1 MASLR
6 GIGVQELIRGE
17 IVAGTLSLGQRLQV
31 DALAT
36 RYGVS
41 HMPVREALREL
52 CGEGLVVIEPNRG
65 ARVRSVDRSF
75 VENVFDLRNAL
86 EALMARRAA
95 ERRSDADLVAMRT
108 AADQFVA
115 AVRAEQRQA
124 VLQANRALHDAVY
137 LASGNTEAFEVFKRH
152 WVLVTTLFDS
162 YGFDEDRMQGE
173 IEEHTYI
180 IYAIRQGDG
189 AAAAA
194 VMSTHIERAK
204 QDLLRRMQAALDTP
218 AGRAKAAYPAVVKR
232 CRTGRRRAEIPGIM

>member
-1 MASLR
+1 MTHSR
-6 GIGVQELIRGE
+6 CNSIQELIRGE
-17 IVAGTLSLGQRLQV
+17 IVAGILSLGQRLHV

-52 CGEGLVVIEPNRG
+52 SGEGLVTIEPNRG
-65 ARVRSVDRSF
+65 ARVRSIDRNF

-95 ERRSDADLVAMRT
+95 ERRIDADLAAMRT
-108 AADQFVA
+108 AADQFAA
-115 AVRAEQRQA
+115 AVGAGQQQV

-137 LASGNTEAFEVFKRH
+137 LASGNTEAFDVFKRH

-173 IEEHTYI
+173 IAEHAYMI
-180 IYAIRQGDG
+180 HAIQQGDG
-189 AAAAA
+189 AAAAT
-194 VMSTHIERAK
+194 VMSTHIEKAK
-204 QDLLRRMQAALDTP
+204 RDLLRRIRAAP
-218 AGRAKAAYPAVVKR
+218 ATASPRL
-232 CRTGRRRAEIPGIM
+232 